1 MKLLLCKVIL
11 MFFLLKMAHQL
22 GFRESTQHLHLKQH
36 SRGSRCCLS
45 KNMYTIADDF
55 SFRVQKPKLEIKIPF
70 FINNLWKTFS
80 ELKWIFIFPDA
91 EKSGYKWR
99 TLCNN
104 WSFLFLAR
112 VFSQWK
118 IMNFKLFF
126 CLNGTFLNI
135 LGMTF

>member
-1 MKLLLCKVIL
+1 

-80 ELKWIFIFPDA
+80 ELK
-91 EKSGYKWR
+91 
-99 TLCNN
+99 
-104 WSFLFLAR
+104 
-112 VFSQWK
+112 
-118 IMNFKLFF
+118 
-126 CLNGTFLNI
+126 
-135 LGMTF
+135 